1 MASIVEATQQYINSS
16 GQLNISIGRILAAMR
31 PWPLPVSPIPVMPSP
46 NAPASAVLT
55 KAKGASAVAVAT
67 AGSGYTVG
75 DVLTL
80 AGTTGPVACKLKVAT
95 VNGSG
100 GVTGISIQVP
110 GVMSATPTNPASV
123 TGGTGTGATFTMTY
137 NAGSASSISGLATT
151 WARSNSVFRYW
162 GYSISDIVSGY
173 YGNGVGNGT
182 QCIVEFN
189 SDAPLLDFRFIGA
202 NSIYDLYVDDQ
213 RISATPVQT
222 DTSGAPY
229 IYTVDWNGVYKTRK
243 YRLVGVNTGFGGVI
257 TGSQYS
263 IWFPAELRRPRV
275 WQLGDSYTF
284 GIGATQASFND
295 FRVMCDALGL
305 EGIADGIG
313 GSGWTSTGSTQPQ
326 QRAQAKLST
335 ITYAPD
341 YIFLSLGYNDAPG
354 GNITL
359 LQTNFNATIPVLKT
373 LCPKARIIVI
383 GPATPLGATT
393 QISAVRTA
401 MMDLCTQYGL
411 PFVDVNNW
419 VNASNKQLYTSGDN
433 VHPSNDGHMF
443 RGARLAQ
450 AIQQYL

>member
-1 MASIVEATQQYINSS
+1 MASIIEATQQYINSS
-16 GQLNISIGRILAAMR
+16 GQLNVSIGRILAAMR
-31 PWPLPVSPIPVMPSP
+31 PWPLPVSPIPVLASP
-46 NAPASAVLT
+46 DAPISAVLT
-55 KAKGASAVAVAT
+55 KATGASGVSVSA
-67 AGSGYTVG
+67 AGSGYTAG
-75 DVLTL
+75 DVLVI
-80 AGTTGPVACKLKVAT
+80 AGSTGPVPCKARVLT

-100 GVTGISIQVP
+100 GITSVSVQLP
-110 GVMSATPTNPASV
+110 GVMSTTPANPASV
-123 TGGTGTGATFTMTY
+123 TGGTGTGAALTFTY

-151 WARSNSVFRYW
+151 WARSSDVFRYW

-173 YGNGVGNGT
+173 RGNGVGNGT
-182 QCIVEFN
+182 QCIIEFN
-189 SDAPLLDFRFIGA
+189 SDAAQLDFRFIGS
-202 NSIYDLYVDDQ
+202 NSVYDLYVDGH
-213 RISATPVQT
+213 RISATSLQT

-229 IYTVDWNGVYKTRK
+229 IYTVDWGGVYKTRK

-257 TGSQYS
+257 TGNQYS
-263 IWFPAELRRPRV
+263 IWFPTELRRPRV

-284 GIGATQASFND
+284 GTGAAQSSFND

-305 EGIADGIG
+305 DGIADGIG
-313 GSGWTSTGSTQPQ
+313 GSGWTSSSSTQPQ

-359 LQTNFNATIPVLKT
+359 LQTNFNATLPVLKT
-373 LCPKARIIVI
+373 LCPKAKIIVI
-383 GPATPLGATT
+383 GPATPLGSTT

-401 MMDLCTQYGL
+401 IMDLCTQNGL

-419 VNASNKQLYTSGDN
+419 VNANNKQLYTSGDN
-433 VHPSNDGHMF
+433 VHPNNDGHMF